1 MPDALTNPDGGSLT
15 VFTEGDELFDS
26 MFADMSGAQH
36 RVWLESYIFEHD
48 GVGRQFVRA
57 LVACAER
64 GIDVRVSVDAVGSFF
79 SLTGA
84 VIKRLRSSGV
94 KFRWCHP
101 WQWRR
106 PWAYH
111 RRNHRKLLIVDDCAA
126 YVGGFNISR
135 LSSRRQ
141 FGMARWRDTHIRLS
155 GPVVSEA
162 ASAHLAFMSGDM
174 AWHGDETRGTHFL
187 TNHARGCRFRLR
199 CVLHERFDGA
209 RERIWLTTPYFVPD
223 QTTQHRLCA
232 AARRGVDVRVLVPGK
247 SDVPIVQWAS
257 RAAYS
262 LLLQAGVRLFEYQ
275 SRTLHAKTLLVD
287 GDWSTVGT
295 ANFDYRSFFIN
306 YELNLLSTSDQ
317 LNALLAQVFER
328 DLQASR
334 EIEARPW
341 RARPLRGRLAEL
353 VGWSARHWL

>member
-1 MPDALTNPDGGSLT
+1 MSHPGFSTTKASRSLPGLSEVQRRRRAGDVQSGVARVADTLTNPDGDSLT
-15 VFTEGDELFDS
+15 VYTEGDDLFDS
-26 MFADMSGAQH
+26 MLADIASAQH

-64 GIDVRVSVDAVGSFF
+64 GVDVRVSVDAVGSFF
-79 SLTGA
+79 SLTVA

-94 KFRWCHP
+94 RFRWCHP

-111 RRNHRKLLIVDDCAA
+111 RRNHRKLLIVDECAA

-141 FGMARWRDTHIRLS
+141 FGVARWRDTHIRLS

-174 AWHGDETRGTHFL
+174 VWHGDETRGTHFL

-199 CVLHERFDGA
+199 CVLHERFDAA

-232 AARRGVDVRVLVPGK
+232 AAGRGVDVRVLVPGK

-257 RAAYS
+257 RAA
-262 LLLQAGVRLFEYQ
+262 
-275 SRTLHAKTLLVD
+275 
-287 GDWSTVGT
+287 
-295 ANFDYRSFFIN
+295 
-306 YELNLLSTSDQ
+306 
-317 LNALLAQVFER
+317 
-328 DLQASR
+328 
-334 EIEARPW
+334 
-341 RARPLRGRLAEL
+341 
-353 VGWSARHWL
+353 